1 MTKKKLILLL
11 LLVAPLTLGVVD
23 GNGAPTTPDLTGVWS
38 LRVWGYERGTDGD
51 RDYFRGRSYLVI
63 EQFDGEAR
71 LYLEG
76 DIFLAGTVGDKY
88 LIGSCNEALLFGQVT
103 MLLNARITRG
113 GEGLRGRLLVFENRS
128 LDVIRFEATRL
139 SDELPDI
146 DDGGMW

>member
-11 LLVAPLTLGVVD
+11 LLVTPLTLGVVD

-38 LRVWGYERGTDGD
+38 LRVWGYERSTDGG

-76 DIFLAGTVGDKY
+76 DIFLVGTVGDKY
-88 LIGSCNEALLFGQVT
+88 LIGSCNEEISGQPT

-113 GEGLRGRLLVFENRS
+113 GEGLRGRLLAFWEEW